1 MLRMSSSGRGDG
13 FKVWAHD
20 IGDPIDDGVAPKL
33 IHSEPTLTPAIVKR
47 FECHVETDLVPEL
60 EAIGDRLGRR
70 VDTYLDALN
79 DVGLDALREC
89 FSRKAS
95 HAQARVI
102 QARPPRLFG
111 KCNPHL

>member
-60 EAIGDRLGRR
+60 EAIGNSLGRIEHAHFHAVR
-70 VDTYLDALN
+70 HKFVDAL
-79 DVGLDALREC
+79 DKRGT
-89 FSRKAS
+89 
-95 HAQARVI
+95 
-102 QARPPRLFG
+102 
-111 KCNPHL
+111 